1 MKNEHKPKYP
11 VYVISKGRFKGNLT
25 AKFLIEDK
33 VDFHLV
39 VEPQEAEEY
48 KSRYGKHRVLVL
60 PFSNLGKGSIPA
72 RNWVWEHSIKAGAK
86 RHWILD
92 DNIAMIRRLHHQKRI
107 RCNANNALRAC
118 EDFTDRYENIGIA
131 GLNYTFFAV
140 NKLSPFVLN
149 VHVYSTLLI
158 KNDLPYR
165 WRGKYNEDTDLCLQV
180 LSGKWCTI
188 LINAFLIDKAATMTV
203 KGGNFTELYKG
214 DGRLNM
220 ANSLKRLW
228 PKVVDVHRRFGRPQH
243 KIKKQW
249 AYFDT
254 PLIKKKDIEISK
266 EPNNYGLKLKAMD
279 QVKSKELQK
288 LVQQYNSNQ
297 E

>member
-1 MKNEHKPKYP
+1 MKNKHKPKYP

-33 VDFHLV
+33 VDFKLV
-39 VEPQEAEEY
+39 VEPQEAKEY
-48 KSRYGKHRVLVL
+48 KSRYGEHRVLVL

-92 DNIAMIRRLHHQKRI
+92 DNIRMIRRLHHQKRI
-107 RCNANNALRAC
+107 RCNANNALRAS
-118 EDFTDRYENIGIA
+118 EDFTDRYENIAIA

-140 NKLSPFVLN
+140 NRLSPFVLN

-214 DGRLNM
+214 DGRLDM

-228 PKVVDVHRRFGRPQH
+228 PKVVDIYKRFGRPQH

-254 PLIKKKDIEISK
+254 PLIKRKDIEISK
-266 EPNNYGLKLKAMD
+266 EPNNYGLKLKAME

-288 LVQQYNSNQ
+288 LVQKYNSN
-297 E
+297 